1 MSEIQEF
8 ACGAESVTATMNLPM
23 PPGDE
28 HYGPPL
34 TIGFYPG
41 VAEVWI
47 EGPCGRQNIPVA
59 HLKAVIQQL
68 RRAAKLAVEHSQ
80 GEEGK

>member
-1 MSEIQEF
+1 MTEIQEF
-8 ACGAESVTATMNLPM
+8 ACGSEAVTATMNLPM

-41 VAEVWI
+41 QAEIWI
-47 EGPCGRQNIPVA
+47 EGGCGRLNIPVA

-68 RRAAKLAVEHSQ
+68 RRAAKLAAAHSQ
-80 GEEGK
+80 GEGGE